1 MKKLNLL
8 LWILFLLILNG
19 CGAINGLMVYKTD
32 TTLKGIYDVQALPTQ
47 SSVGFEWK
55 KIEDSRIHGVNIY
68 RGIPTQG
75 RQSVKRI
82 GTVSNRYATHFVD
95 RRVKPN
101 TSYIYTFRTFSLGK
115 ESTQGRV
122 LKVKTAPALKG
133 VNFFK
138 SYNVAP
144 GVVKLLWSP
153 HVNESISRYV
163 IERSV
168 NGGSWRFVANVKGRL
183 MVEYIDTFV
192 RRGNS
197 YRYRIFAK
205 SYDKALTKAKQ
216 TTSLSM

>member
-32 TTLKGIYDVQALPTQ
+32 TTLKSIYDVQALPTQ

-55 KIEDSRIHGVNIY
+55 KIEDRRIHGVNIY

-75 RQSVKRI
+75 RQSLKRI
-82 GTVSNRYATHFVD
+82 GTASNRYATHFVD

-122 LKVKTAPALKG
+122 LKVKTAPALKS
-133 VNFFK
+133 VSFFK

-183 MVEYIDTFV
+183 MVEYIDTFI